1 MSTWEHILRKSEC
14 FHSPLL
20 SPHVWDVLCP
30 LHRTLLLETWSLRGT
45 HLRCSLSSK
54 MFQVWCCIWEHKLS
68 KVCRTFFHSISKE
81 KLKRQKKYSGQ
92 VTIVIWSRIFR
103 NHLKNLVALSY
114 WSIVLV
120 ISPAPA
126 PHQDLCNWI
135 ASSSV
140 YCLPVSVYCCRNGA
154 IKTMPLTCFGWHL
167 SSFLEL
173 SVCSQFVY
181 TYHPS
186 FPNSESYLHLFL
198 IDVWI
203 ISLFMPEK

>member
-1 MSTWEHILRKSEC
+1 M
-14 FHSPLL
+14 
-20 SPHVWDVLCP
+20 WDVLCP
-30 LHRTLLLETWSLRGT
+30 LHMTLLLETWSLCGN
-45 HLRCSLSSK
+45 HLKCSLSSK
-54 MFQVWCCIWEHKLS
+54 MFQAWCCIWGNKLT
-68 KVCRTFFHSISKE
+68 KVYRTFSHSISKE

-92 VTIVIWSRIFR
+92 VPIVIWRRIFR

-114 WSIVLV
+114 WSIALV

-126 PHQDLCNWI
+126 PHQDLCNWT

-140 YCLPVSVYCCRNGA
+140 FCLPVSVYCCRNGA
-154 IKTMPLTCFGWHL
+154 IKTMPLTCFGCHL
-167 SSFLEL
+167 SPFLEP

-186 FPNSESYLHLFL
+186 FPNSERYLHLFL

-203 ISLFMPEK
+203 ISLFMPWK